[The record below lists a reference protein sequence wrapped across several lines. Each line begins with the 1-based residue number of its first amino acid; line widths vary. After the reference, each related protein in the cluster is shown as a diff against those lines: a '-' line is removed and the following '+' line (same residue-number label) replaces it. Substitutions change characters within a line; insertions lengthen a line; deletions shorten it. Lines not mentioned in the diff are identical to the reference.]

1 MKKILKDLL
10 PKLIFFLIVSIVVI
24 IILFSTNDIQSVF
37 SEIGNSEWRLS
48 THTLFATSHTT
59 PKDFIDMITSIP
71 LSTLETK

>member
-1 MKKILKDLL
+1 MSLIGIALL
-10 PKLIFFLIVSIVVI
+10 SLPQQI
-24 IILFSTNDIQSVF
+24 IPARLRTAKSHF